1 MATVDLQ
8 FNLLDALAPASRK
21 RNKVEAKPHRH
32 KRKFSLPVEQADRP
46 MNRIAFVREQ
56 QEMTLRSVARHTGID
71 VRTLRK
77 QEKPTANLTLTELAN
92 WSKALDVPVVNLIE
106 EPESTLENP
115 VKKRAAMVRIM
126 RSAMS
131 LQEEASSEK
140 MCALTA
146 TLVSQLVELMP
157 ELDGLAAWPQ
167 YGQRRGPDEVGR
179 VAERPMRV
187 DL

>member
-8 FNLLDALAPASRK
+8 FNLLDALAPASMKRTNVKPKRK
-21 RNKVEAKPHRH
+21 DRT
-32 KRKFSLPVEQADRP
+32 RKFSLPVEQADHP
-46 MNRIAFVREQ
+46 VNRIAFVREQ
-56 QEMTLRSVARHTGID
+56 QEMTLRSVARHTGLD

-92 WSKALDVPVVNLIE
+92 WSKALDVPAANLLE

-131 LQEEASSEK
+131 IHDEADSEK
-140 MCALTA
+140 MSALA
-146 TLVSQLVELMP
+146 QTLVSQLVDLMP

-179 VAERPMRV
+179 VAEQPLRV